1 MRKLFSW
8 VTLVAVCTS
17 ATASFG
23 ADGPEA
29 RSVQLSQSYLREW
42 STDRRAALAR
52 VDEGYAPRVMFY
64 GRVLTRGQLYREKYR
79 ALQRWPVRHYVLRPE
94 TVQVAC
100 KAATA
105 SCLVRG
111 IMDWRVGRRDRL
123 AQGSSTFLQGYDLS
137 ARPQIVSENG
147 RVLKRRTPSPRV
159 ASSRY

>member
-1 MRKLFSW
+1 MQKLFSW
-8 VTLVAVCTS
+8 VTLVAVCTC

-29 RSVQLSQSYLREW
+29 RAVQLSQSYLREW
-42 STDRRAALAR
+42 STNRGAALAR
-52 VDEGYAPRVMFY
+52 VEEGYAPRVMFY
-64 GRVLTRGQLYREKYR
+64 GRVLTRAQLYREKYR
-79 ALQRWPVRHYVLRPE
+79 ALERWPVRHYVLRPE

-123 AQGSSTFLQGYDLS
+123 AQGSATFLQGYDLS

-147 RVLKRRTPSPRV
+147 RVLNGRRAGQR
-159 ASSRY
+159 